1 VKGRIESNWWLCSF
15 NSQCFVPGCA
25 DFGGFLYVGKYRS
38 VSLSAA
44 LPDSDANFIRLLFES
59 HLISL
64 SQLALVDT
72 VQSGQLFVSCS
83 ETLAFRYGEPIRVV
97 ATIGILVRV

>member
-1 VKGRIESNWWLCSF
+1 VKGASNRGGGCARSIVNVLC
-15 NSQCFVPGCA
+15 QAA

-44 LPDSDANFIRLLFES
+44 LPDSDANFTGLLFES

-97 ATIGILVRV
+97 ATMGILVRV